1 MTKKQLKA
9 MSKYKKAVYW
19 FSLLVPCF
27 FLIMLVL
34 HYITFSDNTILI
46 SGIAS
51 LIVYFLLWYLV
62 VKITG
67 RSVDK

>member
-1 MTKKQLKA
+1 MTKKQPKV
-9 MSKYKKAVYW
+9 MSIYKKVVYW
-19 FSLLVPCF
+19 FSLSVPCF
-27 FLIMLVL
+27 FLIILVL

-46 SGIAS
+46 SGIVA

-62 VKITG
+62 VNITG